1 MTLLNLIIYVAIT
14 GLLFFVFVPYV
25 FSWIFFMYTTNMRG
39 NVFSDVLKVSF
50 LAPFKHNESR
60 IVFKY
65 SSIFLLSFL
74 VIGGFILC
82 ISDLISY

>member
-50 LAPFKHNESR
+50 LAPFNVTRQKSTT
-60 IVFKY
+60 
-65 SSIFLLSFL
+65 S
-74 VIGGFILC
+74 IGGR
-82 ISDLISY
+82 